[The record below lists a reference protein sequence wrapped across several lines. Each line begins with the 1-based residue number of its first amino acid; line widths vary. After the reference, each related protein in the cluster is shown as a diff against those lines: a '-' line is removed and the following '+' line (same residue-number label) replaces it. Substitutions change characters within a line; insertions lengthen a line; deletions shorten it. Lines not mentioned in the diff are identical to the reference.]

1 MNKPSINCIKMP
13 ILIKMPVLM
22 VFTLFTLMFYIGS
35 ANAGDYTMQTNLN
48 DIAEMMS
55 KWSKQLSSGKVEPK
69 AQEKLGEIM
78 SQMSQVLQDM
88 SAKTGDDMHMD
99 HHNKIE
105 GMKKAWDPFDTS
117 GRM

>member
-1 MNKPSINCIKMP
+1 MNTLSISYIKMP
-13 ILIKMPVLM
+13 KLM
-22 VFTLFTLMFYIGS
+22 AFTLFTLMFYIGS

-69 AQEKLGEIM
+69 TQEKLGEIM
-78 SQMSQVLQDM
+78 SQMSHVLRDM

-99 HHNKIE
+99 HHYKIQ

>member
-1 MNKPSINCIKMP
+1 MKTPSLKYIKMP
-13 ILIKMPVLM
+13 MLM
-22 VFTLFTLMFYIGS
+22 IFTIFTLMVYNGS
-35 ANAGDYTMQTNLN
+35 ANAGDYTMKTNLN
-48 DIAEMMS
+48 DMAEMMS
-55 KWSKQLSSGKVEPK
+55 KWSKQLSSGKVEPN
-69 AQEKLGEIM
+69 AQEKMGEIM

-99 HHNKIE
+99 HHNKIQ

>member
-1 MNKPSINCIKMP
+1 MNTLSISYIKMP
-13 ILIKMPVLM
+13 KLM
-22 VFTLFTLMFYIGS
+22 AFTLFTLMFFIGS

-69 AQEKLGEIM
+69 TQEKLGEIM
-78 SQMSQVLQDM
+78 SQMSHVLRDM

-99 HHNKIE
+99 HHNKIQ